1 MKIFAIANQ
10 KGGCGKT
17 TTATNLSAALA
28 RKGKKV
34 LLIDFDPQSH
44 ASAGLGL
51 LRVEPANSVFN
62 LFKSVDGKTKQISEL
77 AVEIESGLSLLPSH
91 IILSTIEHEL
101 KEREDGLLILTK
113 AITRSELKYDF
124 VIIDCPPN
132 LGFLTFNA
140 LRAANEI
147 IIPVETSAFAIM
159 GVGKLISMVELI
171 KLKLHHSP
179 LIKGLV
185 TMHDEY
191 SEFSVAM
198 LGKIKHIFKEKLL
211 KSVISYDTA
220 LREVQERSESIFKN
234 RAEARSAH
242 DYMKLAEELLTLEDE
257 ASPENIYQEMRRILQ
272 GTYGN
277 VYSKERVFKFY
288 APKADAVYVV
298 GDFND
303 WKIEPSNK
311 LEKAPDGGWQKSF
324 YLLPGRYRYKF
335 VADGLWF
342 WDPRNPEKEP
352 NPYGDFDSVF
362 TL

>member
-17 TTATNLSAALA
+17 TTAINLSAALA

-34 LLIDFDPQSH
+34 LLIDLDPQAH
-44 ASAGLGL
+44 ASAGLGMFK
-51 LRVEPANSVFN
+51 VEPANSVYN
-62 LFKSVDGKTKQISEL
+62 LFKSAGDKPKQISEL
-77 AVEIESGLSLLPSH
+77 VVHIESGLSLLPSH
-91 IILSTIEHEL
+91 IILSTVEHEL
-101 KEREDGLLILTK
+101 KERADGLLILTK
-113 AITRSELKYDF
+113 AISRTELKYDF

-140 LRAANEI
+140 LRAANKI
-147 IIPVETSAFAIM
+147 IVAVETSAFAIM

-171 KLKLHHSP
+171 KLKLHHAP
-179 LIKGLV
+179 RIKGLV

-191 SEFSVAM
+191 SEFSTQM

-211 KSVISYDTA
+211 KSVIPYDTA
-220 LREVQERSESIFKN
+220 LREVQERAESIFKN
-234 RAEARSAH
+234 RGESRAAH
-242 DYMKLAEELLTLEDE
+242 AYTKLAGELLTLDEE
-257 ASPENIYQEMRRILQ
+257 ASPENIYMEMRKILH

-298 GDFND
+298 GDFNN
-303 WKIEPSNK
+303 WKIDPSGK
-311 LEKAPDGGWQKSF
+311 LEEADDGAWQKSF